1 MATLADA
8 LRGFVPPT
16 ESALADPIK
25 EHFRTLPQQLEAN
38 QRAMDKT
45 MAGMY
50 KTDVMGRPNPNYYP
64 EAISE
69 FTQNYAPN
77 VMGSIAKVISPMA
90 KALPLNRMDTA
101 QLRASL
107 PYKEGGLN
115 LPIDNNPMQRARAM
129 GFETA
134 PSKELYHG
142 SRGELA
148 GNIDPSKSDY
158 GFHVGTLEQA
168 QERLK
173 TFGNRGI
180 DYPEGANIAPLLKN
194 KYADFITVK
203 DKGSF
208 NADELVEQFK
218 GNKSIDQGAIKKIA
232 EMIGKDERVATRKV
246 MNEYNEMIR
255 GLVGQQGYKGLKY
268 MNNTEGE
275 GLSYAISDPSVLRS
289 RFAAFDPYMEKSA
302 NPMAVS
308 LAIPMADDKKKSR
321 KDILEQELK
330 KRVK

>member
-1 MATLADA
+1 MATLAEV
-8 LRGFVPPT
+8 LRGYKPPT
-16 ESALADPIK
+16 ESALADPIV

-50 KTDVMGRPNPNYYP
+50 KTDIFGKPNPNYYP
-64 EAISE
+64 EAMQE

-77 VMGSIAKVISPMA
+77 VMGSIKNIVG
-90 KALPLNRMDTA
+90 PLGRMQTA
-101 QLRASL
+101 QLRAAL
-107 PYKEGGLN
+107 PYAEGGLN
-115 LPIDNNPMQRARAM
+115 LPANNTPMQRARAM

-142 SRGELA
+142 SRAEIA

-168 QERLK
+168 ENRLK

-180 DYPEGANIAPLLKN
+180 DYPEGANIAPMLKS
-194 KYADFITVK
+194 KYADFLTAK

-218 GNKSIDQGAIKKIA
+218 GNKNLDQGGIKKIA
-232 EMIGKDERVATRKV
+232 ERIAVDERPATREV
-246 MNEYNEMIR
+246 MNEYNDAMR
-255 GLVGQQGYKGLKY
+255 NLVDQAGYKGLKY
-268 MNNTEGE
+268 MNTNEGE
-275 GLSYAISDPSVLRS
+275 GLSYAISDPSILRS
-289 RFAAFDPYMEKSA
+289 RFAAFDPYMQKST
-302 NPMAVS
+302 NPMAVA
-308 LAIPMADDKKKSR
+308 LAVPMVDEDTR
-321 KDILEQELK
+321 KATLERLFNQQK
-330 KRVK
+330 

>member
-1 MATLADA
+1 MAKLSDL
-8 LRGFVPPT
+8 LRAGYTPPT
-16 ESALADPIK
+16 DSALADPIK
-25 EHFRTLPQQLEAN
+25 EHFATLPQQLEAN

-77 VMGSIAKVISPMA
+77 VMGSIAKVITPMA

-107 PYKEGGLN
+107 PFKEGGLN

-173 TFGNRGI
+173 TFLRG
-180 DYPEGANIAPLLKN
+180 PAVTHRRR
-194 KYADFITVK
+194 TV
-203 DKGSF
+203 
-208 NADELVEQFK
+208 
-218 GNKSIDQGAIKKIA
+218 
-232 EMIGKDERVATRKV
+232 
-246 MNEYNEMIR
+246 
-255 GLVGQQGYKGLKY
+255 
-268 MNNTEGE
+268 
-275 GLSYAISDPSVLRS
+275 RS
-289 RFAAFDPYMEKSA
+289 RT
-302 NPMAVS
+302 
-308 LAIPMADDKKKSR
+308 
-321 KDILEQELK
+321 LK
-330 KRVK
+330 LK